1 MYAVEFER
9 HCYGAQG
16 ILAGQHVG
24 YLRGAY
30 VGRTLALVVE
40 VDRVVVGTAL
50 HTVID
55 VHLAA
60 LELDDIDSVAL
71 QVVVPVVAFLC
82 RESEDVGLVDVEHGV
97 SEGVA
102 CLTRLLVL
110 EGQGHGVLVAAQVLG
125 NVLLVAEVVELVE
138 RHLLVGEQGG
148 RVVDAVVLGVVL
160 NDGLAHAVA
169 LVALPSAVQGVG
181 VKRRSVGQ
189 VDDVT
194 GLSLLIECGIALCV
208 DLHDFPLHGR
218 QLHAVFAGVGVGM
231 QLYAMAVDVGL
242 GLVLILCVVGL
253 VYKHCVTLFLL
264 LVHVVIDQPRS
275 VVALQGH
282 HHGNLVAEVV
292 VRERVAEREFALFLT
307 THDAADEGYAGL
319 VVEINLIFVGG
330 EVIGKLA
337 VVVEAVPVFLGL
349 NGGFASKQIE
359 RELTV
364 AVGFYGSS
372 GSSHLAV
379 VGREGNARHGNT
391 CSVIHHI
398 AREAVALGDGEDEV
412 FCVVR
417 LGVESDGN
425 AIGAVGRKVIL
436 GNVDADVV
444 GSALVGVVAQS
455 LHFVVSAV
463 VGAHLHGFHVGRM
476 LLCGR
481 HCNHH
486 VGDARSVGEAH
497 IAIDHTCLYAV
508 AFHFLSIVVGQSLA
522 VVHRAHPII
531 IGIDGRG
538 GLILILRVADVG
550 SDSLP
555 VLVAALGAALHLEVV
570 DGQSVSLP
578 LQLHALLLFGPV
590 ERGQDGACGLKVVV
604 ATAEGGEGEFRQ
616 VKRCSNVNKDIRHLK
631 AEEAIVICGIG
642 GIVENCVFG
651 RCDRRSE
658 VHVKNRCPFVGF
670 LQLGFHFPC
679 FWKIFHIIIIGSHS
693 DIAGHEVSVGLEL
706 HVPKSVLLVTFAC
719 IPL

>member
-218 QLHAVFAGVGVGM
+218 QLHAVFAGVWVGG
-231 QLYAMAVDVGL
+231 QRDAMAVDVGL

-307 THDAADEGYAGL
+307 THDAADEGHAGV
-319 VVEINLIFVGG
+319 VVEINLVFVGG
-330 EVIGKLA
+330 EVIGELA
-337 VVVEAVPVFLGL
+337 IFEEVVPVFLGL
-349 NGGFASKQIE
+349 DGDVASKEVE

-398 AREAVALGDGEDEV
+398 A
-412 FCVVR
+412 
-417 LGVESDGN
+417 
-425 AIGAVGRKVIL
+425 
-436 GNVDADVV
+436 
-444 GSALVGVVAQS
+444 
-455 LHFVVSAV
+455 
-463 VGAHLHGFHVGRM
+463 
-476 LLCGR
+476 
-481 HCNHH
+481 
-486 VGDARSVGEAH
+486 
-497 IAIDHTCLYAV
+497 
-508 AFHFLSIVVGQSLA
+508 
-522 VVHRAHPII
+522 
-531 IGIDGRG
+531 
-538 GLILILRVADVG
+538 
-550 SDSLP
+550 
-555 VLVAALGAALHLEVV
+555 
-570 DGQSVSLP
+570 
-578 LQLHALLLFGPV
+578 
-590 ERGQDGACGLKVVV
+590 
-604 ATAEGGEGEFRQ
+604 
-616 VKRCSNVNKDIRHLK
+616 
-631 AEEAIVICGIG
+631 
-642 GIVENCVFG
+642 
-651 RCDRRSE
+651 
-658 VHVKNRCPFVGF
+658 
-670 LQLGFHFPC
+670 
-679 FWKIFHIIIIGSHS
+679 
-693 DIAGHEVSVGLEL
+693 
-706 HVPKSVLLVTFAC
+706 
-719 IPL
+719 